1 MGLAYAG
8 LAKAKGA
15 SAAQAREDRR
25 QAELWLEKSI
35 AAWREA
41 QADPA
46 FGPPHRRE
54 MQQVEAA
61 LAALKN
67 P

>member
-1 MGLAYAG
+1 LSYARRALETSDAQG
-8 LAKAKGA
+8 T
-15 SAAQAREDRR
+15 AQAREDRS
-25 QAELWLEKSI
+25 QAELWLGKSI

-61 LAALKN
+61 LAALKS